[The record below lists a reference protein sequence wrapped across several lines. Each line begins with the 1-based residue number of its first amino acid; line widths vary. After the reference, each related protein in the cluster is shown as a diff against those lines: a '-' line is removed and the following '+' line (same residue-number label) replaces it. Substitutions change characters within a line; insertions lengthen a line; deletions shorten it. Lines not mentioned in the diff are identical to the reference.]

1 MTPSFP
7 RFAGIAAAA
16 LAGVCAVGFLP
27 TRAAAGTEGL
37 VAMGVA
43 AALVYAG
50 ALLGYLPLLSKYAQ
64 SGPQGLANAFLVG
77 LGARLFFTLTGVL
90 VLGMGLLPARASFLL
105 FAGIGYAVIL
115 VVEIVGLVR
124 GMPAAAS
131 ASVPASVPAHVDP
144 AITHTKG
151 SATA

>member
-43 AALVYAG
+43 AALVYTA
-50 ALLGYLPLLSKYAQ
+50 ALLGYLPLLSKHAR
-64 SGPQGLANAFLVG
+64 SGPQGLANAFLIG
-77 LGARLFFTLTGVL
+77 LGARLFFTLAGVL
-90 VLGMGLLPARASFLL
+90 VLGMGLLPGRAAFLL
-105 FAGIGYAVIL
+105 WAGIGYAVIL
-115 VVEIVGLVR
+115 VVEIVGLIR
-124 GMPAAAS
+124 GLPTAIPAS
-131 ASVPASVPAHVDP
+131 GPASVSTAIDP
-144 AITHTKG
+144 AATPRKG